1 MTFTVNRS
9 TLVRSFAHAGLASTL
24 LIGVAGLANAGA
36 IEDLQNFNR
45 DFKSAS
51 GSFSQ
56 QVKGKTTKSSSGT
69 FVFSRPGKFRWTYT
83 KPYEQ
88 ILVSDGKTLT
98 MYDKD
103 LKQVTKRSLGSAIG
117 SSPAAVLFG
126 SGDLSQNFTLSD
138 AGERDG
144 RSWVYAKPKGQSSF
158 SSVNIGMKNGVPDA
172 VVLYD
177 NLGQTTILFFSG
189 FQKNPGVSA
198 GTFSFTPPA
207 GTAVGK

>member
-1 MTFTVNRS
+1 MKFLENR
-9 TLVRSFAHAGLASTL
+9 LHAVYIARTALLLGLC
-24 LIGVAGLANAGA
+24 AGAVGMAQAGA

-45 DFKSAS
+45 DFQSAS
-51 GSFSQ
+51 GNFTQ
-56 QVKGKTTKSSSGT
+56 QVKGKSVKSSSGS
-69 FVFSRPGKFRWTYT
+69 FVFSRPGKFRWTYS

-126 SGDLSQNFTLSD
+126 SGDLSQNFTLTD

-189 FQKNPGVSA
+189 FQKNPGVPA

-207 GTAVGK
+207 GTRVGQ

>member
-1 MTFTVNRS
+1 MKLFKNRLHTVYIAR
-9 TLVRSFAHAGLASTL
+9 TTILLALCAGT
-24 LIGVAGLANAGA
+24 IGMAQAGA
-36 IEDLQNFNR
+36 IEDLQNFNK

-51 GSFSQ
+51 GNFTQ
-56 QVKGKTTKSSSGT
+56 QVKGKSVKSSSGS
-69 FVFSRPGKFRWTYT
+69 FVFSRPGKFRWTYS

-88 ILVSDGKTLT
+88 ILISDGATLT

-126 SGDLSQNFTLSD
+126 SGDLSQNFTLTD

-144 RSWVYAKPKGQSSF
+144 RSWVHAKPKGQSSF

-189 FQKNPGVSA
+189 FTKNPGISA
-198 GTFSFTPPA
+198 GTFAFSPPA
-207 GTAVGK
+207 GTRVGQ

>member
-1 MTFTVNRS
+1 MKLFKNRLHTVYVAR
-9 TLVRSFAHAGLASTL
+9 TAILLALCAGA
-24 LIGVAGLANAGA
+24 IGMAQAGA
-36 IEDLQNFNR
+36 IEDLQNFNK

-51 GSFSQ
+51 GNFTQ
-56 QVKGKTTKSSSGT
+56 QVKGKSVKSSSGS
-69 FVFSRPGKFRWTYT
+69 FVFSRPGKFRWTYS

-88 ILVSDGKTLT
+88 VLVSDGKALT

-126 SGDLSQNFTLSD
+126 SGDLSQNFTLTD

-144 RSWVYAKPKGQSSF
+144 RSWVHAKPKGQSSF

-189 FQKNPGVSA
+189 FTKNPGISA
-198 GTFSFTPPA
+198 GTFAFTPPA
-207 GTAVGK
+207 GTRVGQ

>member
-1 MTFTVNRS
+1 MKFLSNPRTVS
-9 TLVRSFAHAGLASTL
+9 ASKMLVAAATVF
-24 LIGVAGLANAGA
+24 GVAGIAQAGA
-36 IEDLQNFNR
+36 IDDLQNFNR
-45 DFKSAS
+45 DFQTAS
-51 GSFSQ
+51 GNFTQ
-56 QVKGKTTKSSSGT
+56 QVKGKSVKNSSGT
-69 FVFSRPGKFRWTYT
+69 FVFSRPGKFRWTYSQ
-83 KPYEQ
+83 PYEQ

-117 SSPAAVLFG
+117 TSPAAVLFG
-126 SGDLSQNFTLSD
+126 SGDLSKNFTLTD

-144 RSWVYAKPKGQSSF
+144 RNWVYAKPKGQSSF

-189 FQKNPGVSA
+189 FRKNPGVPASA
-198 GTFSFTPPA
+198 FTFAAPA
-207 GTAVGK
+207 GTQEAK

>member
-1 MTFTVNRS
+1 MKFLENR
-9 TLVRSFAHAGLASTL
+9 LHAVYIVRTAVLLGLCAGAV
-24 LIGVAGLANAGA
+24 GMAQAGA

-45 DFKSAS
+45 DFQSAS
-51 GSFSQ
+51 GNFTQ
-56 QVKGKTTKSSSGT
+56 QVKGKSVKSSSGS
-69 FVFSRPGKFRWTYT
+69 FVFSRPGKFRWTYS
-83 KPYEQ
+83 KPYQQ

-126 SGDLSQNFTLSD
+126 SGDLSQNFTLTD

-144 RSWVYAKPKGQSSF
+144 RSWVHAKPKGQSSF

-189 FQKNPGVSA
+189 FTKNPGVSA

-207 GTAVGK
+207 GTRVSN

>member
-1 MTFTVNRS
+1 MKFLENR
-9 TLVRSFAHAGLASTL
+9 LHAVYIVRTAVLLGLCAGAV
-24 LIGVAGLANAGA
+24 GMAQAGA

-45 DFKSAS
+45 DFQSAS
-51 GSFSQ
+51 GNFTQ
-56 QVKGKTTKSSSGT
+56 QVKGKSVKSSSGS
-69 FVFSRPGKFRWTYT
+69 FVFSRPGKFRWTYS

-126 SGDLSQNFTLSD
+126 SGDLSQNFTLTD
-138 AGERDG
+138 AGELDG
-144 RSWVYAKPKGQSSF
+144 RSWVHAKPKGQSSF

-189 FQKNPGVSA
+189 FTKNPGVSA

-207 GTAVGK
+207 GTRVSN

>member
-1 MTFTVNRS
+1 MKFFKNRLHTVYVAR
-9 TLVRSFAHAGLASTL
+9 TAILLGLCAGA
-24 LIGVAGLANAGA
+24 IGMAQAGA
-36 IEDLQNFNR
+36 IEDLQNFNK

-51 GSFSQ
+51 GNFTQ
-56 QVKGKTTKSSSGT
+56 QVKVKSVKSSSGS
-69 FVFSRPGKFRWTYT
+69 FVFSRPGKFRWTYS
-83 KPYEQ
+83 KPYQQ

-126 SGDLSQNFTLSD
+126 SGDLSQNFTLTD

-144 RSWVYAKPKGQSSF
+144 RSWVHAKPKGQSSF

-189 FQKNPGVSA
+189 FTKNPGVSA

-207 GTAVGK
+207 GTRVSN

>member
-1 MTFTVNRS
+1 MKFFKNRLHTVYVAR
-9 TLVRSFAHAGLASTL
+9 TAILLGLCAGA
-24 LIGVAGLANAGA
+24 IGMAQAGA
-36 IEDLQNFNR
+36 IEDLQNFNK

-51 GSFSQ
+51 GNFTQ
-56 QVKGKTTKSSSGT
+56 QVKGKSVKSSSGS
-69 FVFSRPGKFRWTYT
+69 FVFSRPGKFRWTYS
-83 KPYEQ
+83 KPYQQ

-117 SSPAAVLFG
+117 SSPAALLFG
-126 SGDLSQNFTLSD
+126 SGDLSQNFTLTD

-144 RSWVYAKPKGQSSF
+144 RSWVHAKPKGQSSF

-189 FQKNPGVSA
+189 FTKNPGVSA
-198 GTFSFTPPA
+198 GPFSFTPPA
-207 GTAVGK
+207 GTRVSN

>member
-1 MTFTVNRS
+1 MKFVKNRLHTVYVAR
-9 TLVRSFAHAGLASTL
+9 TAILLGLCAGA
-24 LIGVAGLANAGA
+24 IGMEQAGA
-36 IEDLQNFNR
+36 IEDLQNFNK

-51 GSFSQ
+51 GNFTQ
-56 QVKGKTTKSSSGT
+56 QVKVKSVKSSSGS
-69 FVFSRPGKFRWTYT
+69 FVFSRPGKFRWTYS
-83 KPYEQ
+83 KPYQQ

-126 SGDLSQNFTLSD
+126 SGDLSQNFTLTD

-144 RSWVYAKPKGQSSF
+144 RSWVHAKPKGQSSF

-189 FQKNPGVSA
+189 FTKNPGVSA

-207 GTAVGK
+207 GTRVRN